1 MVYAP
6 LVGDKNEWKVRL
18 DDIKVN
24 GKSVKIGD
32 TTAIIDSGT
41 TMFTLPPQ
49 IAEAVVREYSTT
61 GSCSESV

>member
-6 LVGDKNEWKVRL
+6 LVGEKIDWKVRL

-24 GKSVKIGD
+24 GKSFKIGD

-41 TMFTLPPQ
+41 TSFTLP
-49 IAEAVVREYSTT
+49 
-61 GSCSESV
+61 SVI